1 MASLILLDASWDP
14 SDVIIFIT
22 LFSTI
27 AFLVWTV
34 FSTIRRAQIAKIQA
48 GVQSKL
54 LDKFSS
60 GQELA
65 NLLQTEQGKKLLDSL
80 AVTEQVKP
88 YGRILAAAQVG
99 VILALAG
106 AALLLLR
113 KYVSGAYEVL
123 LVVGALAL
131 AMGIGFI
138 VSAAI
143 SYRLSKSLGLLNGN
157 SGPKQR

>member
-1 MASLILLDASWDP
+1 MASMILLDASWAP
-14 SDVIIFIT
+14 GDVIIFIT

-27 AFLVWTV
+27 AFLVWIV
-34 FSTIRRAQIAKIQA
+34 FSTIRRARIAKIQA
-48 GVQSKL
+48 DIQGKL
-54 LDKFSS
+54 LDKFTS
-60 GQELA
+60 GQELT

-99 VILALAG
+99 VILAMAG

-157 SGPKQR
+157 SGPKQ

>member
-1 MASLILLDASWDP
+1 MASIILLDGSWAVG
-14 SDVIIFIT
+14 DVIIFIT

-34 FSTIRRAQIAKIQA
+34 FSTIRRARIARIQA
-48 GVQSKL
+48 DIQGKL
-54 LDKFSS
+54 LDKFTS
-60 GQELA
+60 GQELT

-113 KYVSGAYEVL
+113 KYVSGAYETL

-157 SGPKQR
+157 SGPKQ

>member
-1 MASLILLDASWDP
+1 MASIILLDASWAP
-14 SDVIIFIT
+14 GDVIIFIT

-34 FSTIRRAQIAKIQA
+34 FSTIRRARIARIQA
-48 GVQSKL
+48 DIQGKL
-54 LDKFSS
+54 LDKFTS
-60 GQELA
+60 GQELT

-113 KYVSGAYEVL
+113 KYVSGAYETL

-157 SGPKQR
+157 SGPKQ

>member
-1 MASLILLDASWDP
+1 MASIILLDASWAP
-14 SDVIIFIT
+14 GDVIIFIT

-34 FSTIRRAQIAKIQA
+34 FSTIRGARIARIQA
-48 GVQSKL
+48 DIQGKL
-54 LDKFSS
+54 LDKFTS
-60 GQELA
+60 GQELT

-113 KYVSGAYEVL
+113 KYVSGAYETL

-157 SGPKQR
+157 SGPKQ